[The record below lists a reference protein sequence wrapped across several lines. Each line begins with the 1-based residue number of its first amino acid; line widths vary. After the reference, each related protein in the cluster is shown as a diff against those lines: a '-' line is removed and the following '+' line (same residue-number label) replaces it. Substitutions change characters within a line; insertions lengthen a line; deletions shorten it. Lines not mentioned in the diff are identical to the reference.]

1 MRLRSPDSERHNIGI
16 DPIPASLEAALSTTP
31 FPGDRLAV
39 LGTDLLPNG
48 RFGQEWLVLSSEEL
62 RVYASVSGQ
71 WQTRWSSKLSQL
83 NGVKADG
90 LVGGGALLATVEGAA
105 VEIIRYSNAQH
116 RRFGRVASYLAEV
129 ENYRKTLARV
139 SRGERDSEG
148 RLIEPPK
155 EAPKFYLDKD
165 EVERCSNCG
174 LLLPE
179 GSKSCPSC
187 MSKGK
192 AIRRM
197 LSYLRPHR
205 AQVVMVWV
213 MMLVGLVLSLI
224 PPYLTKP
231 LTDIVL
237 NPVNDPLPLERR
249 YWVLGGLMVLWTAVL
264 FLGQAIGVWR
274 GRIAIRLGQGLS
286 HELRSDV
293 FRHLQEL
300 SLKYFDKR
308 QTGALIARVTRDT
321 QSLESVLVESIQ
333 MFFSNILLFVGIGA
347 VLLWI
352 NWRLTLLTFIPAP
365 VVLVL
370 TRIFWKRIMNV
381 WRRAWHLHSRFTANV
396 ADSLS
401 GVRVVRAFAKEDRM
415 VERFDSHSMA
425 MRNANIDAEQMWAT
439 FFPFLFFIVSLGSTT
454 VWYVGGRQV
463 IGGTMTLGTFFLFL
477 SYLAMFYGPLQYMSR
492 IADYL
497 SRSLAAAERVFEVLD
512 TRSDV
517 ADAEA
522 PVPLERVEGRVEFR
536 GVTFGYEPHRPVLRE
551 VNLSVQ
557 PGEMIGLV
565 GRSGAGKST
574 TINLLCRFYDPQD
587 GQILI
592 DGIDLRQLRQKDL
605 RSQIGVVL
613 QEPFLFSG
621 SVYENILFARPSA
634 NPEEVMAAAKAANAH
649 DFIVR
654 RPDGYDSQVG
664 ERGQSLSGGE
674 RQRISIARAIL
685 HNPRILILDE
695 ATASVDTDTEHQIQ
709 QAIARLI
716 RGRTTFA
723 IAHRLSTLRNATRL
737 VVLKEGRIAEIG
749 THEEL
754 LAKQGEFHRLV
765 KMQQELSRI
774 IEISAT

>member
-1 MRLRSPDSERHNIGI
+1 MIDS
-16 DPIPASLEAALSTTP
+16 IPPSLEAELETAIVPTE
-31 FPGDRLAV
+31 RLAV
-39 LGTDLLPNG
+39 LPTDLLPNG
-48 RFGQEWLVLSSEEL
+48 RFGQEWLVLTPKDL
-62 RVYASVSGQ
+62 RVYESVNGQ
-71 WQTRWSSKLSQL
+71 WRLRWGSPLERL
-83 NGVKADG
+83 ATPRAEG
-90 LVGGGALLATVEGAA
+90 LVGGGALLANIDGTVT
-105 VEIIRYSNAQH
+105 EIVRYSNARH
-116 RRFGRVASYLAEV
+116 RRFGRIAAYLAEL
-129 ENYRKTLARV
+129 EDFRKTSPRSAPADNDTASV
-139 SRGERDSEG
+139 ASA
-148 RLIEPPK
+148 PPK
-155 EAPKFYLDKD
+155 EPPRFYFDRE
-165 EVERCSNCG
+165 EVERCPTCD

-179 GSKSCPSC
+179 GSKACPAC

-197 LSYLRPHR
+197 LAYLRPHR
-205 AQVVMVWV
+205 REVMVVWV
-213 MMLVGLVLSLI
+213 MMVVGLVLSLI

-237 NPVNDPLPLERR
+237 NPVGDALPLDRR
-249 YWVLGGLMVLWTAVL
+249 YRVLAGLMTLWTLVL
-264 FLGQAIGVWR
+264 FLGQAVGVWR
-274 GRIAIRLGQGLS
+274 GRIAIRLGQSLS

-333 MFFSNILLFVGIGA
+333 MFFSNILLFIGIGA
-347 VLLWI
+347 VLLWM
-352 NWRLTLLTFIPAP
+352 NWRLTLLVFIPAP
-365 VVLVL
+365 FVLIL
-370 TRIFWKRIMNV
+370 TRIFWKRILNV

-401 GVRVVRAFAKEDRM
+401 GIRVVRAFAKEDR
-415 VERFDSHSMA
+415 VVDRFDRHSVA
-425 MRNANIDAEQMWAT
+425 MRDANIDAEQMWAT

-463 IGGTMTLGTFFLFL
+463 IGGTMTLGTFFVFL
-477 SYLAMFYGPLQYMSR
+477 GYLGMFYGPLQYMSR
-492 IADYL
+492 VADYL

-517 ADAEA
+517 GDAA
-522 PVPLERVEGRVEFR
+522 APLEIPRLEGRVEFR
-536 GVTFGYEPHRPVLRE
+536 GVTFGYEPHRPVVRDLTLT
-551 VNLSVQ
+551 VKA
-557 PGEMIGLV
+557 GEMIGLV

-574 TINLLCRFYDPQD
+574 TINLLCRFYDPQE
-587 GQILI
+587 GAILI
-592 DGIDLRQLRQKDL
+592 DDLDLRQVRQKDL
-605 RSQIGVVL
+605 RNQIGVVL

-621 SVYENILFARPSA
+621 SIYENILFARPSA
-634 NPEEVMAAAKAANAH
+634 TPEEVMAAAKAANAH

-709 QAIARLI
+709 EAISRLI

-737 VVLKEGRIAEIG
+737 VVLKEGRIAEMG

-754 LAKQGEFHRLV
+754 LAKEGEFHRLV
-765 KMQQELSRI
+765 RMQQELSRI
-774 IEISAT
+774 MEIPTH